1 MPVTIRDVAQRSG
14 FSTSTVSR
22 VLTHHPGISPETRS
36 RVLAVVEEMNYQ
48 PNVLARS
55 LVNARTRMLCVVLP
69 TGPFDGRE
77 KLILETISGIGQH
90 ARDRGYHVVFLHAD
104 TQATE
109 HAEILQTVAGRVA
122 DGILLFSQRSK
133 DPLIEA
139 LKNAAFPFVIVGNP
153 EEYTDE
159 LWVGCDYRSTTHR
172 ETVRLIELGHRR
184 IGYIGGPLYRRA
196 SKTRFEGYFSAHL
209 ERGIEIDHALVEEHA
224 AYETEDGIRYVASR
238 LARTPAPSVPFTA
251 LITADDRQ
259 AVGAQSVLQR
269 EGIRGVSLIGFHDLP
284 QTAVCEPPITTIT
297 VNPLKVGSYAARL
310 LIDRLE
316 GAKEGVRHYLIRTST
331 IDRGTVLPP
340 PEGA

>member
-109 HAEILQTVAGRVA
+109 HALDLSPTHHTVPSLRLKAPRCSKVKVSGEKSKV
-122 DGILLFSQRSK
+122 SKTPSKRSK
-133 DPLIEA
+133 TAESASPM
-139 LKNAAFPFVIVGNP
+139 NAKVRCRFWGVVRFP
-153 EEYTDE
+153 
-159 LWVGCDYRSTTHR
+159 RR
-172 ETVRLIELGHRR
+172 RLR
-184 IGYIGGPLYRRA
+184 
-196 SKTRFEGYFSAHL
+196 
-209 ERGIEIDHALVEEHA
+209 
-224 AYETEDGIRYVASR
+224 
-238 LARTPAPSVPFTA
+238 
-251 LITADDRQ
+251 
-259 AVGAQSVLQR
+259 
-269 EGIRGVSLIGFHDLP
+269 
-284 QTAVCEPPITTIT
+284 
-297 VNPLKVGSYAARL
+297 LKVS
-310 LIDRLE
+310 
-316 GAKEGVRHYLIRTST
+316 
-331 IDRGTVLPP
+331 
-340 PEGA
+340 